1 VSFYW
6 KKRGF
11 VFGYLCYG
19 YDRLGLEGLVVFKRD
34 LKFDPENYMITV
46 PGPSGEVKIS
56 VFDKVVVNIEVEKD
70 KNTQRGKVKM
80 TLVSPINSN
89 GL

>member
-1 VSFYW
+1 
-6 KKRGF
+6 
-11 VFGYLCYG
+11 
-19 YDRLGLEGLVVFKRD
+19 LGLEGLVVFKRD

-80 TLVSPINSN
+80 TLLSPINSN